1 MARTLRRAASR
12 AAGCLA
18 GDAGRASGGGSRR
31 PAAGGVAPPRPSRWV
46 WTADVALALVLSVGT
61 VVADLDRSYYEPR
74 GDGPQQVAPRPPPPG
89 LPGLP
94 GLPEDGPPT
103 VPEPGS
109 RGVPEPGRGGTEGPR
124 GAEVYPPPVVEHVL
138 PPVRGWELVL
148 GALTALP
155 LAVRRRYPLVALWAV
170 LGAAVTFHL
179 GEVARGATA
188 FAFAAGVV
196 AAYSAVMYSPYRRSA
211 LVSVLAG
218 VPLFAAAGVVP
229 EVGRGFLPLL
239 VLLPVGLAANAIH
252 TWQQRVRA
260 LQEEQAAATR
270 LAVDQE
276 RSRIARELHDVV
288 THNVSMMTI
297 QAGAARKV
305 LDTSPEQ
312 AREAMRAV
320 EAGGRAA
327 MAELRHV
334 MGLLTMAAAD
344 PAAGPAAD
352 PAADPTADPAARPG
366 PAAYGKRDGGMTA
379 RGADRA
385 ADPASA
391 AGNPALAVDLAPQPG
406 LGQLAALAGRV
417 RDTGVP
423 VELSVTGDPEAP
435 LPAGVDLAAYRVVQ
449 EALTNAVKH
458 AAGAA
463 VAVSVAHAPG
473 ELRVEVTD
481 TGGPPA
487 ARAAAGSGRGLIG
500 LRERLAVYGG
510 TLHAAPRPRGG
521 YRVRAL
527 IPLPDGPPLPDPA
540 GPGRQTPAPECGD
553 AHAPGRA
560 GGAMQT

>member
-1 MARTLRRAASR
+1 MGRPASGGARERPPVGGPVTDPGDSAGRGAGPGPRRAVARTLRRAASR
-12 AAGCLA
+12 VAGCRTGRAAGGA
-18 GDAGRASGGGSRR
+18 PGGGSRR
-31 PAAGGVAPPRPSRWV
+31 PPAGGAAPPRLSRWA

-61 VVADLDRSYYEPR
+61 VVADLDRSFYEPR

-94 GLPEDGPPT
+94 DLPEAGPPT

-109 RGVPEPGRGGTEGPR
+109 PLVPEPGQGGPEVPR
-124 GAEVYPPPVVEHVL
+124 RAEVYPPPPVIEHVL

-148 GALTALP
+148 GALTAVP
-155 LAVRRRYPLVALWAV
+155 LAVRRRYPLAALWAV
-170 LGAAVTFHL
+170 LGAAVVFHL

-211 LVSVLAG
+211 LASLLAG
-218 VPLFAAAGVVP
+218 VPLFAVAGVVP

-239 VLLPVGLAANAIH
+239 VLLPIGLAANAIH
-252 TWQQRVRA
+252 TWQQRIRA
-260 LQEEQAAATR
+260 LQEQQAAATR

-344 PAAGPAAD
+344 PAAGPAA
-352 PAADPTADPAARPG
+352 AADA
-366 PAAYGKRDGGMTA
+366 AAYG
-379 RGADRA
+379 GAARA
-385 ADPASA
+385 ADGAPDPAPA
-391 AGNPALAVDLAPQPG
+391 AGDPALAVDLAPQPG

-423 VELSVTGDPEAP
+423 VELSVTGTPGAP
-435 LPAGVDLAAYRVVQ
+435 LSAGVDLAAYRVVQ

-458 AAGAA
+458 AAGAS
-463 VAVSVAHAPG
+463 VAVCVAHAPG

-527 IPLPDGPPLPDPA
+527 IPLQDRPPGTHTDAPA
-540 GPGRQTPAPECGD
+540 G
-553 AHAPGRA
+553 
-560 GGAMQT
+560 

>member
-1 MARTLRRAASR
+1 M
-12 AAGCLA
+12 
-18 GDAGRASGGGSRR
+18 
-31 PAAGGVAPPRPSRWV
+31 PPRLSRWA

-61 VVADLDRSYYEPR
+61 VVADLDRSFFEPR
-74 GDGPQQVAPRPPPPG
+74 QDAPQEIGPNGVGPREIGPPPPG
-89 LPGLP
+89 RPGIAEP
-94 GLPEDGPPT
+94 GSPLFPEPGSPR

-109 RGVPEPGRGGTEGPR
+109 PLFPEPGSPGVPERDGTGR
-124 GAEVYPPPVVEHVL
+124 EVPPPAYEYPPPPVIEHVL
-138 PPVRGWELVL
+138 PPARSWELAL
-148 GALTALP
+148 AALTALP
-155 LAVRRRYPLVALWAV
+155 LVLRRRYPLTAFCAV
-170 LGAAVTFHL
+170 LAAASAFHL

-196 AAYSAVMYSPYRRSA
+196 GAYSAVMYSPYRRRA
-211 LVSVLAG
+211 LVGLVAG

-229 EVGRGFLPLL
+229 EVGRGFVPLL
-239 VLLPVGLAANAIH
+239 VLLPIGLAANAIH
-252 TWQQRVRA
+252 TWQQRLRA
-260 LQEEQAAATR
+260 LQEQQEAATR

-312 AREAMRAV
+312 AREAMSAV
-320 EAGGRAA
+320 EAAGRAA

-334 MGLLTMAAAD
+334 MGLLTMAATTD
-344 PAAGPAAD
+344 PALD
-352 PAADPTADPAARPG
+352 
-366 PAAYGKRDGGMTA
+366 
-379 RGADRA
+379 
-385 ADPASA
+385 
-391 AGNPALAVDLAPQPG
+391 VDLAPQPG

-423 VELSVTGDPEAP
+423 VELSVTGTPEAP

-458 AAGAA
+458 AAGASVA
-463 VAVSVAHAPG
+463 VAVAHAPG

-481 TGGPPA
+481 TGGRTT

-510 TLHAAPRPRGG
+510 TLQATPRPHGG

-527 IPLPDGPPLPDPA
+527 IPLPDPPPEEEPA
-540 GPGRQTPAPECGD
+540 RHGPGGG
-553 AHAPGRA
+553 HAPGLD
-560 GGAMQT
+560 GGAVQT

>member
-1 MARTLRRAASR
+1 M
-12 AAGCLA
+12 
-18 GDAGRASGGGSRR
+18 
-31 PAAGGVAPPRPSRWV
+31 PPRLSRWA
-46 WTADVALALVLSVGT
+46 WTADVALALVLAVGT
-61 VVADLDRSYYEPR
+61 VVADLDRSYYEER
-74 GDGPQQVAPRPPPPG
+74 QDAPQGEALAPPPPG
-89 LPGLP
+89 LPELA
-94 GLPEDGPPT
+94 
-103 VPEPGS
+103 
-109 RGVPEPGRGGTEGPR
+109 GPR
-124 GAEVYPPPVVEHVL
+124 AGEPWWEPPVPPAQRPGEPPVDVRYPGPAVVEHVL
-138 PPVRGWELVL
+138 PPAQGWELVL
-148 GALTALP
+148 GALAAVP
-155 LAVRRRYPLVALWAV
+155 LAVRRRYPLAAFWAV
-170 LGAAVTFHL
+170 LAAVLSFHL

-196 AAYSAVMYSPYRRSA
+196 AAYSAAMYSPHRRSA
-211 LVSVLAG
+211 LASLLAG
-218 VPLFAAAGVVP
+218 VPLFAASGVVP
-229 EVGRGFLPLL
+229 ELGRGFVPLL
-239 VLLPVGLAANAIH
+239 VLLPIALAANAIH

-260 LQEEQAAATR
+260 LQEEQEAATR

-320 EAGGRAA
+320 EDGGRTA

-334 MGLLTMAAAD
+334 MGLLTMAAARPAD
-344 PAAGPAAD
+344 PAGPAAD
-352 PAADPTADPAARPG
+352 PMTDPMTDPLSGPPTETPPGASPGPPGGAGPPARRARTPAAP
-366 PAAYGKRDGGMTA
+366 D
-379 RGADRA
+379 
-385 ADPASA
+385 
-391 AGNPALAVDLAPQPG
+391 PALAVHLAPQPG

-423 VELSVTGDPEAP
+423 VALSVTGAPEAP

-458 AAGAA
+458 VVSSSG
-463 VAVSVAHAPG
+463 AVSVAHAPG

-481 TGGPPA
+481 TGGPPT

-521 YRVRAL
+521 YRVRAV
-527 IPLPDGPPLPDPA
+527 IPLPGARPGANAPRTAGERPA
-540 GPGRQTPAPECGD
+540 GDG
-553 AHAPGRA
+553 GRA
-560 GGAMQT
+560 CP